1 MSITDQILIFIGVF
15 VAVNASG
22 IWGYYSGKKYGI
34 KEGYRLA
41 RLTYLNEL
49 RERDIDENERF
60 QQYMRLP

>member
-1 MSITDQILIFIGVF
+1 MSITDQLLIFIGTF
-15 VAVNASG
+15 VAIIASG
-22 IWGYYSGKKYGI
+22 IWGFHAGRNHGI
-34 KEGYRLA
+34 KEGYNIA